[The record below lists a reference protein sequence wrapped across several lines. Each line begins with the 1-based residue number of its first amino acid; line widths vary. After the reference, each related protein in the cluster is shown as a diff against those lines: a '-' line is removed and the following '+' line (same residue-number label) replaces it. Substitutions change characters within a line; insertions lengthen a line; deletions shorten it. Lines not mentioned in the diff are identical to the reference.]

1 MTSNVEEQ
9 IFMARVA
16 EQSERFRDMVDFL
29 KPVIADKGTALTQ
42 DERNLLSVAFK
53 NLVSQQRTAIRTIS
67 AIEQNPKYTKFASNM
82 GDYKKRI
89 EEELYRNCDDIIQ
102 TIRSSVLSKASE
114 DEPRAFF
121 LKMIGDYCRYIAE
134 SAKGDRLEK
143 TKNDALTAYSEAQII
158 SEKSLNACNSIRL
171 GLALNFSVFH
181 YEVMQNVSKAC
192 ELGEKALQD
201 ALDRLDDCD
210 EETFRDA
217 QSIIELLRENLSLWK
232 EEGADNEQQ

>member
-1 MTSNVEEQ
+1 MTTNVEEQ

-29 KPVIADKGTALTQ
+29 KPVIAEKGAALTQ

-102 TIRSSVLSKASE
+102 TIRNSVLSKASE
-114 DEPRAFF
+114 DEPRSFF

-143 TKNDALTAYSEAQII
+143 TKNDALAAYSEAQTI